1 VGAVVVADLG
11 LLPMGLAV
19 VVILV
24 VAAAGPVPVGL
35 AAPLAAVLMRRSGA
49 VVPLS

>member
-1 VGAVVVADLG
+1 VAGEAAAGPMGAVAG
-11 LLPMGLAV
+11 
-19 VVILV
+19 VVIRAA

-49 VVPLS
+49 VVPPS